1 MHRQITVSP
10 FTIARMSKPVPI
22 GARGESQWTVEEK
35 HTLKAYDP
43 KLPPVL
49 STPQMIGWMEVAG
62 ANALQPYCEGDE
74 LSVGTAINI
83 EHVAACTVGAAV
95 RCAATLEG
103 EDGKQ
108 YVFRVTAMANQNGH
122 SFEVG
127 RGTVSR
133 SFVSLG
139 RFTKRL
145 EAMKAQQS

>member
-1 MHRQITVSP
+1 
-10 FTIARMSKPVPI
+10 MSKPVPL

-35 HTLKAYDP
+35 HTLVAYDP

-49 STPQMIGWMEVAG
+49 STPQMIGWMEVAA
-62 ANALQPYCEGDE
+62 ANAMKPYLEGDE
-74 LSVGTAINI
+74 ISVGTAITI
-83 EHVAACTVGAAV
+83 EHVAACTVGAEV
-95 RCAATLEG
+95 KCEATLQH

-108 YVFRVTAMANQNGH
+108 FVFRVSAVANQNGH
-122 SFEVG
+122 SFEMG

-145 EAMKAQQS
+145 AAMTK